1 MSHFLIQKALDVGI
15 VFRKAATI
23 SAPVMVV
30 SENGGIWT
38 LKTSTTLKTMELNF
52 KLGEPFPETTA
63 DGRDTTSVV
72 TFDNGKIVTVQTAKK
87 AGQKS
92 TKSVREMTGPD
103 QMLYTLTVN
112 GSDVVCKQIF
122 KKM

>member
-1 MSHFLIQKALDVGI
+1 MSHLLIQKALDVGI

-52 KLGEPFPETTA
+52 K
-63 DGRDTTSVV
+63 V
-72 TFDNGKIVTVQTAKK
+72 GKLRIV
-87 AGQKS
+87 
-92 TKSVREMTGPD
+92 
-103 QMLYTLTVN
+103 
-112 GSDVVCKQIF
+112 
-122 KKM
+122 

>member
-1 MSHFLIQKALDVGI
+1 MFEPHLILSI
-15 VFRKAATI
+15 YI
-23 SAPVMVV
+23 
-30 SENGGIWT
+30 
-38 LKTSTTLKTMELNF
+38 

-92 TKSVREMTGPD
+92 TKVGLS
-103 QMLYTLTVN
+103 
-112 GSDVVCKQIF
+112 
-122 KKM
+122 